1 MQVQLQP
8 AESVRCLWWKHTHTY
23 WELGSPSYDVH
34 REFLWKALPD
44 ASRMERERGPVQLQ
58 QLDSTLEQLRCPAPD
73 RMCTPGFHGSTVLFL
88 VSSRSAV
95 RSVRGSKS
103 EMDSAEKF
111 RNGNIYINGQTRGP
125 KICSHIL
132 YVYIYQKT

>member
-8 AESVRCLWWKHTHTY
+8 AECVRCLWWKHTHTH

-44 ASRMERERGPVQLQ
+44 VSRMERERGLVQLQ
-58 QLDSTLEQLRCPAPD
+58 QLDFTLEQLRCPAPD
-73 RMCTPGFHGSTVLFL
+73 RMCTPGCHGSIVFL
-88 VSSRSAV
+88 PVSSGSTV

-103 EMDSAEKF
+103 EMDSAEMF
-111 RNGNIYINGQTRGP
+111 RNDNIYINGQTRCP
-125 KICSHIL
+125 KICSYIL
-132 YVYIYQKT
+132 YVYIHQKT